1 MRCVGAVDAG
11 ARSVREQYRECGCGE
26 SSAGAERSAGA
37 MDARVLSAAACG
49 YIYIYMREGALG
61 VRVQQ
66 VYCVYGG
73 ADCPVLVVVSRPLF
87 PFSPTL
93 PVSTVS
99 TDRRRLVSS
108 AAIVSGLELKASP
121 PLSLVQVAGAFAARF
136 E

>member
-49 YIYIYMREGALG
+49 YIYIYMGALG

-66 VYCVYGG
+66 VVYIHIYEVRWVCG
-73 ADCPVLVVVSRPLF
+73 CSRILNRAEFPQGPLG
-87 PFSPTL
+87 PPLL
-93 PVSTVS
+93 PG
-99 TDRRRLVSS
+99 
-108 AAIVSGLELKASP
+108 SGLYRAIP
-121 PLSLVQVAGAFAARF
+121 AGLPFC
-136 E
+136 

>member
-1 MRCVGAVDAG
+1 MQVRNGVRVRWMRGCYRPRRAG
-11 ARSVREQYRECGCGE
+11 
-26 SSAGAERSAGA
+26 
-37 MDARVLSAAACG
+37 
-49 YIYIYMREGALG
+49 IYIYMREGALG